1 MKTKHLLGAI
11 AGIVLGL
18 AGAANAA
25 TLRVTVTNNQPT
37 GGLYLTPFFL
47 AFHDGS
53 LDFFDLNAFASPA
66 IKALAEEGN
75 TAGLQA
81 QSAGFD
87 TGVVTGPAGFPGAPV
102 LDPGETASIRL
113 TVNPATGRFLNFASM
128 VIPSNDRFIGNPN
141 PVAYMIFDLLGHFTN
156 IGPIY
161 VNGDEVWDAGTERS
175 NNIGAAFNAAGGTGT
190 PERRRIIADP
200 IMNRVI
206 GQTTLAGDII
216 TSVPETRHDLVATI
230 TVAPVPL
237 PAALPVL
244 AGGLGLLGLFG
255 WRRRQTA

>member
-1 MKTKHLLGAI
+1 M
-11 AGIVLGL
+11 
-18 AGAANAA
+18 
-25 TLRVTVTNNQPT
+25 
-37 GGLYLTPFFL
+37 
-47 AFHDGS
+47 
-53 LDFFDLNAFASPA
+53 
-66 IKALAEEGN
+66 
-75 TAGLQA
+75 
-81 QSAGFD
+81 
-87 TGVVTGPAGFPGAPV
+87 
-102 LDPGETASIRL
+102 
-113 TVNPATGRFLNFASM
+113 NPATGRFLNFASM

-175 NNIGAAFNAAGGTGT
+175 NNICAAFNAAGGTGT